1 MKLNLTF
8 ALFLVGCMPSVDP
21 ATKNQARFDTST
33 SPDTGALD
41 DTGGTPVKQTQILLS
56 TIANDYSLGA
66 VATVDLETGLVN
78 DALATT
84 SGDAVVRSTGGL
96 AIVLNRFNTDS
107 VRIYDGEDWSQPTVE
122 FALADLSNPHDAV
135 LCGEKLWVTQHNTAQ
150 ITAHD
155 TRTGLVVDS
164 IDLSP
169 WAGTDGAAEA
179 SGMLVDGET
188 ILVSVQQFDQ
198 DSGWTSEGGV
208 LLRFAC
214 SGGAPSVVTEIGPSP
229 SVASGSTGDDLVI
242 RTGLYGEADGV
253 VASVNSQTGEHTV
266 LLEEADFG
274 RDITGVAITPTDLVF
289 VTTTPDWIYQ
299 IHCVD
304 RETGVRTDG
313 PQSTAFWSDIDIDGR
328 GRAWIAARTGWAPDS
343 PTQGGLQVFETDG
356 CTDAS
361 PGGQPIRTTLNPYNL
376 VFR

>member
-1 MKLNLTF
+1 MW
-8 ALFLVGCMPSVDP
+8 
-21 ATKNQARFDTST
+21 R
-33 SPDTGALD
+33 DTGFC
-41 DTGGTPVKQTQILLS
+41 
-56 TIANDYSLGA
+56 
-66 VATVDLETGLVN
+66 
-78 DALATT
+78 
-84 SGDAVVRSTGGL
+84 
-96 AIVLNRFNTDS
+96 LNRFNTDS

-122 FALADLSNPHDAV
+122 FALADLSNPQDAL
-135 LCGEKLWVTQHNTAQ
+135 LCGDKLWVTQHNAAQ

-179 SGMLVDGET
+179 SGMLADGET

-208 LLRFAC
+208 LLRFSC
-214 SGGAPSVVTEIGPSP
+214 SGGTPSVVTEIGPSP
-229 SVASGSTGDDLVI
+229 SVASGSTGEDLVI

-274 RDITGVAITPTDLVF
+274 RDITGVAITPTVLVF

-299 IHCVD
+299 IHSVNPSPSSS
-304 RETGVRTDG
+304 TG
-313 PQSTAFWSDIDIDGR
+313 
-328 GRAWIAARTGWAPDS
+328 AAGAELP
-343 PTQGGLQVFETDG
+343 F
-356 CTDAS
+356 
-361 PGGQPIRTTLNPYNL
+361 
-376 VFR
+376 